1 MRSVIVAT
9 DSAPAGTVQE
19 TLVLFTNVQNFS
31 NTGYTAT
38 VHIATTSGSAFADT
52 QLVNLGMQL
61 IKTKC
66 NFETGIEN

>member
-31 NTGYTAT
+31 NTGYSAT
-38 VHIATTSGSAFADT
+38 VHMATTSGSVQNYHKKFY
-52 QLVNLGMQL
+52 NLRYKN
-61 IKTKC
+61 I
-66 NFETGIEN
+66 F